1 MAKKIFDK
9 DDKLIGFEP
18 GVIYELRF
26 THQGVDIPFYVGE
39 TTDPERRLAEHIYGA
54 RNAAF
59 TSETKYQFIATA
71 LDANDIPWTLV
82 PVIEYGVEGPE
93 ALEDEHM
100 MALLVDGFKL
110 TNEKKG
116 NASWMI
122 ERIAVAEDMR
132 ERGIRSFSEYKKTLA
147 EEEALLGD
155 RRTPEQ
161 IAQLAKVMEG
171 IKGSAEESLQWA
183 IKTEK
188 RQARQ
193 RKRAR
198 EREEDQFVERLQGIA
213 QETFKLAE
221 GFPIEE
227 QITLIQGLY
236 LTYQAEGADPE
247 LRQMTLERLTQL
259 QELAK

>member
-9 DDKLIGFEP
+9 DDKLVGFEP

-54 RNAAF
+54 KNATAD
-59 TSETKYQFIATA
+59 SETKYQFISNA
-71 LDANDIPWTLV
+71 LDAHSIPWTLV
-82 PVIEYGVEGPE
+82 PVVEYGSEGPE

-100 MALLVDGFKL
+100 MALLVDGYEL

-116 NASWMI
+116 NATWMM
-122 ERIAVAEDMR
+122 ERVAVAEDMR
-132 ERGIRSFSEYKKTLA
+132 ERGIRSYREYKQTLA

-155 RRTPEQ
+155 KRTPEQ

-171 IKGSAEESLQWA
+171 IKGSAEESLAWA
-183 IKTEK
+183 IKFEK
-188 RQARQ
+188 KQAR
-193 RKRAR
+193 RKKQDR
-198 EREEDQFVERLQGIA
+198 ENAENNFLDRLQGIA

-221 GFPIEE
+221 SFPIEE
-227 QITLIQGLY
+227 QIELLQGLY
-236 LTYQAEGADPE
+236 LTYQQNNGSKEV
-247 LRQMTLERLTQL
+247 LQMTMKRLTEL